1 MGCACKNDL
10 KKFEKYADGKIELD
24 DNSKWYSKIFQMILQ
39 FCFGVVAG
47 AVIIIAVIPLLVYII
62 GCLLIG
68 KQPFVKLF
76 NIKKIF
82 SKKK

>member
-10 KKFEKYADGKIELD
+10 KKFEKYADGKIELE
-24 DNSKWYSKIFQMILQ
+24 DNETLLGKIFQMILQ
-39 FCFGVVAG
+39 FCFGIVAG